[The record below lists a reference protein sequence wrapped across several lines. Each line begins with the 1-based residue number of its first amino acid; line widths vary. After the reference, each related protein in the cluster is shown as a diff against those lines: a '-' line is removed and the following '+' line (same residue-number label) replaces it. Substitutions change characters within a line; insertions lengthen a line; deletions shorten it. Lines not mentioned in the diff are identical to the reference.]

1 MEYHWSSLIN
11 NSKSSSSST
20 TADCNTPTFNN
31 GHHAWDSFNNAA
43 GNFSRAAG
51 AEQANWS
58 YPLHYNNSVS
68 YYSNPSAARQVVEAG
83 AAAYQAVALREHE
96 QEKMGG
102 GGAAAANRCYQLD
115 PHLTCLKL
123 GKRQYFE
130 DVMMAAAAPPPP
142 AAAAKKGKPY
152 YAVDGVQAAAV
163 PRCQVEG
170 CGVVLVDAKEYHR
183 RHKVCEMHAKAP
195 VVVVLG
201 IQQRFC
207 QQCSRFHRVA
217 EFDETKRSCR
227 RRLAGHNERR
237 RKTSLNLDNQHH
249 QFSHKLSLQGISRH
263 DHDDGV
269 INNNNIRGESCAL
282 SLLSSTNYYWTNFNT
297 ATSASRHLPETCS
310 AALRDLIAENR
321 ASTSAFNKNHHLIT
335 NYPNNNNNH
344 NQMDDYYNYKLNGSI
359 NNRPGSN
366 PHGNGAGHVTLD
378 LMEAQNSELGF
389 MSTKERDE
397 HQQEC
402 SELWKVPLGYR

>member
-11 NSKSSSSST
+11 NSKSSSSTTTST
-20 TADCNTPTFNN
+20 TADYNTPTLFNN
-31 GHHAWDSFNNAA
+31 AHHAWDSFNHA
-43 GNFSRAAG
+43 GNFSRAAPPVAA

-68 YYSNPSAARQVVEAG
+68 YYVNPSAARQVVEVG
-83 AAAYQAVALREHE
+83 AAAYQAVALRE
-96 QEKMGG
+96 Q
-102 GGAAAANRCYQLD
+102 AAADRCYQLD

-130 DVMMAAAAPPPP
+130 DVMAADAPPPP
-142 AAAAKKGKPY
+142 AATKKGKPY
-152 YAVDGVQAAAV
+152 YAVEAAAVVV

-170 CGVVLVDAKEYHR
+170 CGVGLVNAKEYHR

-207 QQCSRFHRVA
+207 QQCSRFHRVG

-237 RKTSLNLDNQHH
+237 RKTSLLDNQHH
-249 QFSHKLSLQGISRH
+249 LSHKLSLQGRL
-263 DHDDGV
+263 HDDAV
-269 INNNNIRGESCAL
+269 INNNRGECAL
-282 SLLSSTNYYWTNFNT
+282 SLLSSTNYSTPCWTNLNT
-297 ATSASRHLPETCS
+297 ATSAASHHLPERCS

-321 ASTSAFNKNHHLIT
+321 ASISACNKKLIS
-335 NYPNNNNNH
+335 NYPTNNNN
-344 NQMDDYYNYKLNGSI
+344 QMMEDYYNKLNGSI
-359 NNRPGSN
+359 NYRVGSN

-389 MSTKERDE
+389 VSTKQREE
-397 HQQEC
+397 QQQEC

>member
-20 TADCNTPTFNN
+20 TSTTADYNAPTLFNN
-31 GHHAWDSFNNAA
+31 AHHAWDSFNHA
-43 GNFSRAAG
+43 GNFSRAAA

-58 YPLHYNNSVS
+58 YPLHYNNSAS
-68 YYSNPSAARQVVEAG
+68 YYNPSAAS
-83 AAAYQAVALREHE
+83 AAAYQAVALRE
-96 QEKMGG
+96 Q
-102 GGAAAANRCYQLD
+102 AAGSRCYQLD

-130 DVMMAAAAPPPP
+130 DVMAAAAPPPLS
-142 AAAAKKGKPY
+142 AAATKKGKPY
-152 YAVDGVQAAAV
+152 YAVEAAVV

-170 CGVVLVDAKEYHR
+170 CGVGLVNAKEYHR

-237 RKTSLNLDNQHH
+237 RKTSLLDNHNNQHH
-249 QFSHKLSLQGISRH
+249 HSHKLSLQGIRR
-263 DHDDGV
+263 HDDGV
-269 INNNNIRGESCAL
+269 SNNNNNRGECAL
-282 SLLSSTNYYWTNFNT
+282 SLLSSTNYTTTTPCWTNLNT
-297 ATSASRHLPETCS
+297 ATSASHHLPERCS

-321 ASTSAFNKNHHLIT
+321 ASISACNKKHLIS
-335 NYPNNNNNH
+335 NYPNSNNN
-344 NQMDDYYNYKLNGSI
+344 QMMEDYYNKLNGSI
-359 NNRPGSN
+359 NNRVGSN

-378 LMEAQNSELGF
+378 LMEAQNTELGF
-389 MSTKERDE
+389 DVSTKERDE
-397 HQQEC
+397 QQQEC